1 MIKDGINV
9 QILHPP
15 GGPCLRESRSFVFL
29 TSQHLFPSSLKGL
42 KLLRSHARNQA
53 SPLLTYD
60 VSLRAICCTPP
71 PALQH
76 PNVYCTECRSFTLSL
91 TLVLA
96 PRLCRS
102 LTTSRWPPRQAQCM
116 AVQSS
121 WKGWVGLNSRAVGK
135 EVSWGKD

>member
-1 MIKDGINV
+1 MKDGIDV
-9 QILHPP
+9 QILHPL
-15 GGPCLRESRSFVFL
+15 GGPCLHESRSFVFL
-29 TSQHLFPSSLKGL
+29 ASQHLLASSLKGL
-42 KLLRSHARNQA
+42 KLLHSHARNQA
-53 SPLLTYD
+53 NLLLTYHM
-60 VSLRAICCTPP
+60 SLRAICCTLP

-76 PNVYCTECRSFTLSL
+76 PNVYCTECCSFTLSL

-121 WKGWVGLNSRAVGK
+121 WKGWMGLNSRAVGK
-135 EVSWGKD
+135 EVS